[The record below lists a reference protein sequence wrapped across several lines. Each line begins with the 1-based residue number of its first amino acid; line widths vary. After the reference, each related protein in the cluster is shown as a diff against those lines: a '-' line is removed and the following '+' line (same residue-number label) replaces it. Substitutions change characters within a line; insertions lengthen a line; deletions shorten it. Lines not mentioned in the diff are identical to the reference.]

1 MALRQTS
8 MGGSSAAM
16 GDNPFGGGGGASGGT
31 QSTALTLGNQAQAVG
46 RMVDLPNGTQIRVT
60 SDADFQVLQAWWQ
73 QLQQQQRSSNL
84 TLGGIVGNSSMG
96 STGGTTRALEM
107 AADGAQALSGF
118 LAGRD
123 LSAKI
128 RDYDDAQEEIDR
140 LRDEL
145 SRTATITGAQLARF
159 IQLQQE
165 LNDTQVA
172 VLETQISA
180 VDIQAGAGLARIVG
194 KFMDGSGSG
203 MGGGGGGG
211 AGTAIALGAAGVG
224 GALILSRDSR
234 DRRRRR

>member
-1 MALRQTS
+1 MALRQTN
-8 MGGSSAAM
+8 MGGGGAAM
-16 GDNPFGGGGGASGGT
+16 GDNPFGGGGGASSGT
-31 QSTALTLGNQAQAVG
+31 QTTALTLGNQTQAVG
-46 RMVDLPNGTQIRVT
+46 RMVDLPNGTQIRVS
-60 SDADFQVLQAWWQ
+60 SDADFQLLQAWWQ

-203 MGGGGGGG
+203 MGGGGG

>member
-1 MALRQTS
+1 MALRQTI
-8 MGGSSAAM
+8 MGGGGAAM
-16 GDNPFGGGGGASGGT
+16 GDNPFGGGGGASSGT
-31 QSTALTLGNQAQAVG
+31 QTTALTLGNQTQAVG
-46 RMVDLPNGTQIRVT
+46 RMVDLPNGTQIRVS
-60 SDADFQVLQAWWQ
+60 SDADFQLLQAWWQ

-203 MGGGGGGG
+203 MGGGGG

>member
-8 MGGSSAAM
+8 MGGGGAAM
-16 GDNPFGGGGGASGGT
+16 GDNPFGGGAGSSSGS
-31 QSTALTLGNQAQAVG
+31 QSTALTLGNQTQAVG
-46 RMVDLPNGTQIRVT
+46 RVVDLPNGTQIRVT
-60 SDADFQVLQAWWQ
+60 SDADFQLLQAWWQ

-84 TLGGIVGNSSMG
+84 TLGGIVGSSSIG
-96 STGGTTRALEM
+96 NTGGTTRALEM

-203 MGGGGGGG
+203 MGGGG

>member
-1 MALRQTS
+1 MALRQTN
-8 MGGSSAAM
+8 MGGGGAAM
-16 GDNPFGGGGGASGGT
+16 GDNPFGGGAGSSSGS
-31 QSTALTLGNQAQAVG
+31 QSTALTLGNQTQAVG
-46 RMVDLPNGTQIRVT
+46 RVVDLPNGTQIRVT
-60 SDADFQVLQAWWQ
+60 SDADFQLLQAWWQ
-73 QLQQQQRSSNL
+73 QLQQQRSSNL
-84 TLGGIVGNSSMG
+84 TLGGMVGNSSMG
-96 STGGTTRALEM
+96 STGGTGGTTRALEM

-165 LNDTQVA
+165 LTDTQVA

-203 MGGGGGGG
+203 MGGGGG

>member
-8 MGGSSAAM
+8 MGGGGAAM
-16 GDNPFGGGGGASGGT
+16 GDNPFGGGAGSSSGS
-31 QSTALTLGNQAQAVG
+31 QSTALTLGNQTQAVG
-46 RMVDLPNGTQIRVT
+46 RMVDLPNGTQIRVS
-60 SDADFQVLQAWWQ
+60 SDADFQLLQAWWQ

-203 MGGGGGGG
+203 MGGGG

>member
-8 MGGSSAAM
+8 MGGGGAAM
-16 GDNPFGGGGGASGGT
+16 GDNPFGGGAGSSSGS
-31 QSTALTLGNQAQAVG
+31 QSTALTLGNQTQAVG
-46 RMVDLPNGTQIRVT
+46 RMVDLPNGTQIRVS
-60 SDADFQVLQAWWQ
+60 SDADFQLLQAWWQ

-203 MGGGGGGG
+203 MGGGGGG